1 MKKGKN
7 GSIGVRLSII
17 VAVALTVIL
26 GLKTVYDAVNSYRTE
41 MSANEKIEMEKT
53 RKLAREAEAVF
64 ASMYQSMSDVY
75 IMVDEC
81 LNLPVQDRKRDFI
94 ISCLSEI
101 TQKNAEV
108 DGLGV
113 MFEPNKFDGKDN
125 TYGRFTVY
133 AELAD
138 GNIKLLDLQ
147 PDGRDW
153 YNRPMREKKVIILP
167 PYDYEGQLL
176 TSMATPIIR
185 NGEAIGVVSVIINLN
200 NLQNRINA
208 IEGNSADSAK
218 LIIANDGTMVAN
230 SVDAG
235 MNAQNLLV
243 KSPEIREYIQQISN
257 YQEVNTEKESTV
269 TGVYSK
275 IIAVPINIQG
285 VADNWM
291 YQSVN
296 TMSSFTKNAKHSL
309 WVAIGVNLG
318 VIVLMI
324 VLIYFLIRKMIGI
337 PVGLTQ
343 KAMGK
348 MAEYD
353 FDLSAE
359 HDLAAKYRSNND
371 EIGAMLR
378 SIETMT
384 TNLRTLIGS
393 ISANTQNVAA
403 TAEELTA
410 TAENT
415 AGSAGEVATA
425 VNNIAQGATAQAE
438 DTQSASQSVET
449 SNHLLTEMIQIL
461 QELSAAT
468 DTIDRK
474 KEEGNKSLAELA
486 QASEENK
493 KVSHQ
498 ISDVIMENSKSA
510 EKISAASD
518 MIQAISDQTN
528 LLALNA
534 AIEAARAGEAGKGFA
549 VVAEEIRKLAEQSA
563 GFTEEIR
570 KVIEELKSK
579 SESAVGIMKSVEN
592 VIANQ
597 DEKMAETGDR
607 FSEIS
612 QAVESSK
619 QIVAN
624 INASSQRMEA
634 ENQNVVRVVES
645 LSAIAEENAA
655 TTEEAAAAVDSQ
667 TQSIHNISSAS
678 ENLSTIAVEL
688 QDEVSKFKF

>member
-7 GSIGVRLSII
+7 GSIGLKLSII
-17 VAVALTVIL
+17 VALALTLVL
-26 GLKTVYDAVNSYRTE
+26 GLKTVYDSVNSYKTE
-41 MSANEKIEMEKT
+41 INANKEIELEKT
-53 RKLAREAEAVF
+53 RKLAREAEAIF
-64 ASMYQSMSDVY
+64 ASMYQSMKDVHT
-75 IMVDEC
+75 MVDEC
-81 LNLPVQDRKRDFI
+81 LKLPVQDRKRDFI

-101 TQKNAEV
+101 TKENKEI

-113 MFEPNKFDGKDN
+113 LFEPNKFDGKDG
-125 TYGRFTVY
+125 TYGRFAPY
-133 AELAD
+133 AELANGDIKLSNLTPD
-138 GNIKLLDLQ
+138 GNEWYERPIK
-147 PDGRDW
+147 
-153 YNRPMREKKVIILP
+153 EKKTIILP
-167 PYDYEGQLL
+167 PYQYEGELL
-176 TSMATPIIR
+176 TTMVIPIIY
-185 NGEAIGVVSVIINLN
+185 NGEAIGVVNADINLD
-200 NLQNRINA
+200 NLQGRINA
-208 IEGNSADSAK
+208 IEGNSDDHVK
-218 LIIANDGTMVAN
+218 QIIANDGTLVAN
-230 SVDAG
+230 SLDANKN
-235 MNAQNLLV
+235 MQNLAER
-243 KSPEIREYIQQISN
+243 SPLIREQI
-257 YQEVNTEKESTV
+257 KEILAHKEAVLEGTSLITNK
-269 TGVYSK
+269 YSK
-275 IIAVPINIQG
+275 IIAVPINIPG

-291 YQSVN
+291 YQSIN
-296 TMSSFTKNAKHSL
+296 TMTSFTQNAKQSL
-309 WVAIGVNLG
+309 WMTISVNLG

-324 VLIYFLIRKMIGI
+324 LLIYLLIKKMIGI
-337 PVGLTQ
+337 PIGLTQ

-359 HDLAAKYRSNND
+359 HVLAVKYMDNND

-378 SIETMT
+378 SIDTMT
-384 TNLRTLIGS
+384 TNLRALIES

-415 AGSAGEVATA
+415 AGSASEVATA

-438 DTQSASQSVET
+438 DTQSAAQSVET
-449 SNHLLTEMIQIL
+449 SEHLLAEMIRIL
-461 QELSAAT
+461 QELSEMT
-468 DTIDRK
+468 DTIDQK
-474 KEEGNKSLAELA
+474 KEEGNKSLAELV

-493 KVSHQ
+493 RVTHQ

-510 EKISAASD
+510 EKISAASE

-579 SESAVGIMKSVEN
+579 SENAVGIMKTVEN

-597 DEKMAETGDR
+597 DKKMAETGDK

-619 QIVAN
+619 EIVSN
-624 INASSQRMEA
+624 INASSQRLEA

-667 TQSIHNISSAS
+667 TESIHNISSAS

-688 QDEVSKFKF
+688 QDEVSKFRF

>member
-101 TQKNAEV
+101 TKKNAEV

-324 VLIYFLIRKMIGI
+324 VLIYFLIRKMIGV

-359 HDLAAKYRSNND
+359 HELAAKYRGNND

-449 SNHLLTEMIQIL
+449 SEHLLTEMIRIL

-486 QASEENK
+486 KASEENK
-493 KVSHQ
+493 RVSHQ
-498 ISDVIMENSKSA
+498 IGDVIMENSKSA

-570 KVIEELKSK
+570 QVIEELKSK
-579 SESAVGIMKSVEN
+579 SESAVGIMRAVEN

-597 DEKMAETGDR
+597 DKKMEETGDKFR
-607 FSEIS
+607 EIS

-624 INASSQRMEA
+624 INASSQRLEA

-667 TQSIHNISSAS
+667 TESIHNISSAS

-688 QDEVSKFKF
+688 QDEVSKFRF

>member
-7 GSIGVRLSII
+7 GSIGLKLSII
-17 VAVALTVIL
+17 VAVALTLVL
-26 GLKTVYDAVNSYRTE
+26 GLKTVYDGVNSYETE
-41 MSANEKIEMEKT
+41 INANINIEREKT
-53 RKLAREAEAVF
+53 RKLAREAEAIF
-64 ASMYQSMSDVY
+64 ASMYQSMSDVH
-75 IMVDEC
+75 IMVNEC
-81 LNLPVQDRKRDFI
+81 LKLPVQDRKRDFI
-94 ISCLSEI
+94 IKCLSEI
-101 TQKNAEV
+101 TRKNTEI

-113 MFEPNKFDGKDN
+113 LFEPNKFDGKDG
-125 TYGRFTVY
+125 TYGRFTPY
-133 AELAD
+133 AELANGD
-138 GNIKLLDLQ
+138 IKLSNLT
-147 PDGRDW
+147 PDGTEW
-153 YNRPMREKKVIILP
+153 YDRPIKEKKTIILP
-167 PYDYEGQLL
+167 PYQYEGELL
-176 TSMATPIIR
+176 TTMVIPIIY
-185 NGEAIGVVSVIINLN
+185 NGEAIGVVNADINLN
-200 NLQNRINA
+200 NLQGRINA
-208 IEGNSADSAK
+208 IEGNSDDHVK
-218 LIIANDGTMVAN
+218 LIIACDGTLVAN
-230 SVDAG
+230 SLDA
-235 MNAQNLLV
+235 NQNMRNVAEGSSVIQEQIKEILAYKEV
-243 KSPEIREYIQQISN
+243 ISERKSVI
-257 YQEVNTEKESTV
+257 TDK
-269 TGVYSK
+269 YSK
-275 IIAVPINIQG
+275 IIAVPINIPG

-291 YQSVN
+291 YQAIN
-296 TMSSFTKNAKHSL
+296 TMSSFTRNAKQSL
-309 WVAIGVNLG
+309 WMTIGVNLG

-324 VLIYFLIRKMIGI
+324 ALIYFLIRKMIGI

-359 HDLAAKYRSNND
+359 HDLATKYRGNND

-378 SIETMT
+378 SIEMMT
-384 TNLRTLIGS
+384 TNLRTLIES

-415 AGSAGEVATA
+415 AGSASEVATA

-438 DTQSASQSVET
+438 DTQSAAQSVET
-449 SNHLLTEMIQIL
+449 SERLLTEMIQIL
-461 QELSAAT
+461 QEVSAAT

-474 KEEGNKSLAELA
+474 KEEGNKSLAELV

-510 EKISAASD
+510 EKISAASE

-597 DEKMAETGDR
+597 DKKMAETGDK

-624 INASSQRMEA
+624 INASSQRLEA

-667 TQSIHNISSAS
+667 TESIHNISSAS
-678 ENLSTIAVEL
+678 ENLSIIAVEL
-688 QDEVSKFKF
+688 QDEVSKFRF